1 MKVESQQLGR
11 TPYFYGPEGAL
22 VQVDFALEAVNRGS
36 TTVGIRTNDHAIL
49 ASYLKP
55 TRPLLDP
62 AEKIYQIDEHLGAT
76 GAGYIGDVLKL
87 IQELRINSQK
97 HRLTFDSAIDVKT
110 ASEELSSYLHQYTI
124 YAVRPLGASVILAG
138 KDPTGVQMYQVD
150 PSGTYFRGSGFTI
163 GAGSD
168 RSIEVIQNGYRPN
181 LSLDEAIKLAKEAIK
196 SATKDDNQVEVGYVT
211 NSSSKFEK
219 QNRLTVQAQVK

>member
-1 MKVESQQLGR
+1 MESQQLGR

-36 TTVGIRTNDHAIL
+36 TTVGIRTNEHAIL

-76 GAGYIGDVLKL
+76 GAGYIGDVMKL
-87 IQELRINSQK
+87 IQELRVNSQK
-97 HRLTFDSAIDVKT
+97 HRLTFDSPIDVKSV
-110 ASEELSSYLHQYTI
+110 SEDLSSYLHQYTI
-124 YAVRPLGASVILAG
+124 YAVRPLGASVIIAG

-150 PSGTYFRGSGFTI
+150 PSGTYFRGSGFAI

-181 LSLDEAIKLAKEAIK
+181 LSLDEGIKLAREAIK
-196 SATKDDNQVEVGYVT
+196 SATKDDNQIEVGVV
-211 NSSSKFEK
+211 SSSSARFEK
-219 QNRLTVQAQVK
+219 LNRMPVPTQVQ

>member
-1 MKVESQQLGR
+1 MESQQLGR

-36 TTVGIRTNDHAIL
+36 TTIGIRTDSHAIL
-49 ASYLKP
+49 ASQLKP
-55 TRPLLDP
+55 TRPLIDP

-87 IQELRINSQK
+87 IQELRLQAQK
-97 HRLTFDSAIDVKT
+97 HRLTFDSQLDIKT

-124 YAVRPLGASVILAG
+124 YAVRPLGASIIIAG
-138 KDPTGVQMYQVD
+138 RDPTGVQMYQVD
-150 PSGTYFRGSGFTI
+150 PSGTYFKGSGFAI

-168 RSIEVIQNGYRPN
+168 RALDVIQKGYAPN
-181 LSLDEAIKLAKEAIK
+181 MTLESLISLGTKAIKTVTQDESQIEIGVVSKET
-196 SATKDDNQVEVGYVT
+196 SR
-211 NSSSKFEK
+211 FEK
-219 QNRLTVQAQVK
+219 LMQPLPTVH

>member
-1 MKVESQQLGR
+1 MESQQLGR

-36 TTVGIRTNDHAIL
+36 TTVGIRTNEHAIL

-76 GAGYIGDVLKL
+76 GAGYIGDVMKL
-87 IQELRINSQK
+87 IQELRVNSQK
-97 HRLTFDSAIDVKT
+97 HRLTFDSPIDVKSV
-110 ASEELSSYLHQYTI
+110 SEDLSSYLHQYTI
-124 YAVRPLGASVILAG
+124 YAVRPLGASVIIAG

-150 PSGTYFRGSGFTI
+150 PSGTYFRGSGFAI

-181 LSLDEAIKLAKEAIK
+181 LSLDEGVKLAREAIK
-196 SATKDDNQVEVGYVT
+196 SATKDDNQIEVGVV
-211 NSSSKFEK
+211 SSSSARFEK
-219 QNRLTVQAQVK
+219 LNRMPVPTQVQ

>member
-1 MKVESQQLGR
+1 MESQQLGR

-36 TTVGIRTNDHAIL
+36 TTVGIRTNEHAIL

-76 GAGYIGDVLKL
+76 GAGYIGDVMKL
-87 IQELRINSQK
+87 IQELRVNSQK
-97 HRLTFDSAIDVKT
+97 HRLTFDSPIDVKSV
-110 ASEELSSYLHQYTI
+110 SEDLSSYLHQYTI
-124 YAVRPLGASVILAG
+124 YAVRPLGASVIIAG

-150 PSGTYFRGSGFTI
+150 PSGTYFRGSGFAI

-181 LSLDEAIKLAKEAIK
+181 LSLDEGVKLAREAIK
-196 SATKDDNQVEVGYVT
+196 SATKDDNQIEVGVVS
-211 NSSSKFEK
+211 NSSARFEK
-219 QNRLTVQAQVK
+219 LNRMPVPTQVQ

>member
-1 MKVESQQLGR
+1 MESQQLGR

-36 TTVGIRTNDHAIL
+36 TTVGIRTNERAIL

-76 GAGYIGDVLKL
+76 GAGYIGDVMKL
-87 IQELRINSQK
+87 IQELRVNSQK
-97 HRLTFDSAIDVKT
+97 HRLTFDSPIDVKSV
-110 ASEELSSYLHQYTI
+110 SEDLSSYLHQYTI
-124 YAVRPLGASVILAG
+124 YAVRPLGASVIIAG

-150 PSGTYFRGSGFTI
+150 PSGTYFRGSGFAI

-181 LSLDEAIKLAKEAIK
+181 LSLDEGIKLAREAIK
-196 SATKDDNQVEVGYVT
+196 SATKDDNQIEVGVV
-211 NSSSKFEK
+211 SSSSARFEK
-219 QNRLTVQAQVK
+219 LNRMPVPTQVQ